1 MQAAIQYPDNNYLNV
16 VSVCQLRIF
25 ATNHAK
31 HFGYHQ
37 KWVVLKIPLKLIF
50 WIAAV
55 RPLKHKRII

>member
-25 ATNHAK
+25 GTNHAK

-37 KWVVLKIPLKLIF
+37 KSVALKIPLKLIF
-50 WIAAV
+50 WITAV
-55 RPLKHKRII
+55 CRLKHKRII